1 MNDFDHGK
9 LDVYVAAIDFVA
21 LADVAN
27 SYFASWR
34 CSFS

>member
-1 MNDFDHGK
+1 
-9 LDVYVAAIDFVA
+9 VAAIDFVA

-27 SYFASWR
+27 AYFASWR